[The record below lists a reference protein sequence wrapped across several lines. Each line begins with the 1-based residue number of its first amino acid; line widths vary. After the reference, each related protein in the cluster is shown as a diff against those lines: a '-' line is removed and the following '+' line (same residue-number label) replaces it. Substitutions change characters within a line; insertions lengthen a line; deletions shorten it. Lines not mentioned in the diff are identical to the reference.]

1 MPSAERCD
9 LPNAPSERAST
20 VHPGLF
26 LHGPEL
32 KSGEDGFTVGLAAA
46 AALVVENDRTTVL
59 VIFVNMIQI
68 SDTLIA
74 RTAGEKPRPSEDERH
89 RGQLKIHFTRG

>member
-1 MPSAERCD
+1 LSLALPSAERCD

-59 VIFVNMIQI
+59 VIFVNMIQN
-68 SDTLIA
+68 SADTLIA
-74 RTAGEKPRPSEDERH
+74 RTAGERKTPTLGR
-89 RGQLKIHFTRG
+89 